1 MIYKLMKK
9 SKGLIVVKLILK
21 ILRILNPIKVKK
33 NLKLIISLR
42 RVLIYKIESKINL

>member
-1 MIYKLMKK
+1 MKK